1 MKRGNETVLL
11 TIDIFL
17 GCPPLACLQGFNT
30 WLRRCS
36 SLGLNNL
43 AFSNSSLELSE
54 GVRKK
59 SCTLKKNVNGI

>member
-1 MKRGNETVLL
+1 MKSGKETCLL
-11 TIDIFL
+11 SIDIFL
-17 GCPPLACLQGFNT
+17 GCPPLAWLQGFKT

-36 SLGLNNL
+36 SSGLDNL

-59 SCTLKKNVNGI
+59 S